1 MFEILGGVAIILVGL
16 LILAIAYPWY
26 KFLLSKGQMLGWLE
40 GAKTH
45 KERVAAPNKNK
56 EVTKDGK

>member
-1 MFEILGGVAIILVGL
+1 MLEILGGVAIILIGL
-16 LILAIAYPWY
+16 FILAVAYPWY
-26 KFLLSKGQMLGWLE
+26 KFFLSKGQMLGWLE

-45 KERVAAPNKNK
+45 EERINAPNKNK

>member
-1 MFEILGGVAIILVGL
+1 MFGTIGGVAIVVIGLFVL
-16 LILAIAYPWY
+16 LIVYPWY
-26 KFLLSKGQMLGWLE
+26 KFVISKGQMLGWLE

-45 KERVAAPNKNK
+45 EERITEPHKNK